1 MGIHSSFIKGVA
13 VLVTV
18 TVVVG
23 AGLASAAGAQD
34 ASSITPQDSAARK
47 DLMTI
52 LAMQPAIEP
61 GTDRQVVPLFTGPRR
76 TLVQITL
83 RNEATLAAH
92 KAPVPIT
99 IHCVAGSGTLTL
111 PGQGPAVP
119 LKPGVLVT
127 IEPGV
132 VHEIVASPSV
142 SILLTQ
148 FTDR

>member
-1 MGIHSSFIKGVA
+1 
-13 VLVTV
+13 
-18 TVVVG
+18 
-23 AGLASAAGAQD
+23 
-34 ASSITPQDSAARK
+34 
-47 DLMTI
+47 MTI
-52 LAMQPAIEP
+52 LALQTAIAP

-76 TLVQITL
+76 TLVQIPL

-99 IHCVAGSGTLTL
+99 IHCVAGGGTLTVSD
-111 PGQGPAVP
+111 QPAVP

-148 FTDR
+148 FTDK

>member
-1 MGIHSSFIKGVA
+1 MGIYSSFMTGVA

-18 TVVVG
+18 TVG
-23 AGLASAAGAQD
+23 AGLV
-34 ASSITPQDSAARK
+34 SAARAQ
-47 DLMTI
+47 DPMTI
-52 LAMQPAIEP
+52 LALQTAIEP

-83 RNEATLAAH
+83 RNGATLAAH

-111 PGQGPAVP
+111 PGGGPAVP

-127 IEPGV
+127 LEPGV
-132 VHEIVASPSV
+132 VHEIVAAPSV

-148 FTDR
+148 FTDQ